1 MHFKLSLRAITINN
15 EIHTSLPV
23 GLARSEDL
31 NVVLF
36 YTSNVKLYV
45 ILRSLLMTVHN
56 VACLNVFLNLVF
68 SYNYPTSL
76 ASLRFFFTSNFSQF

>member
-1 MHFKLSLRAITINN
+1 MHFKLSLSAITINN

-23 GLARSEDL
+23 GLAPSEDL

-36 YTSNVKLYV
+36 YTSNVKFYV

-56 VACLNVFLNLVF
+56 VPCLNVFLNLVF

-76 ASLRFFFTSNFSQF
+76 ASLRFF